1 MSTATKIFIVLHVIF
16 SITFVAWSVQFA
28 ATVNNYKDNAEKY
41 QQLASEAQTSQR
53 HTVAVS
59 ATKLAT
65 LNQKI
70 EEDAKTINDLQLQLE
85 KSQTEHNATKA
96 ELAQG
101 NRKNESLGA
110 DIAKLGASLEL
121 LEKGWGQARDQ
132 RTDIEKQLI
141 DLQTRNQDLSLRND
155 ELIAQNL
162 VLGEQVRQLKQQN
175 YTLRDQVAKGGSI
188 GEAMAVGPGLDG
200 ITEATPASTT
210 PIRGS
215 ILEFKGGVASIDLG
229 AADGVAEGMNF
240 IIHRAGGSYLGELV
254 VSDVEPNQAAGRVTL
269 QQGIVL
275 RTGDLVTDEGGLGK

>member
-28 ATVNNYKDNAEKY
+28 ATVNDYKDEATKWE
-41 QQLASEAQTSQR
+41 QLARQAETTQR
-53 HTVAVS
+53 NTVAVS

-70 EEDAKTINDLQLQLE
+70 EEDAQTIDDLQLQLE
-85 KSQTEHNATKA
+85 KTQTLHNATKA
-96 ELAQG
+96 EMAQA

-132 RTDIEKQLI
+132 RSNIEKQLI

-162 VLGEQVRQLKQQN
+162 VMGEQVRQLKQQN
-175 YTLRDQVAKGGSI
+175 YTLRDQVAKGAG
-188 GEAMAVGPGLDG
+188 GGRPMAVGPGLDG
-200 ITEATPASTT
+200 ITEATPASIT

-229 AADGVAEGMNF
+229 TADGVAEGMNF

-275 RTGDLVTDEGGLGK
+275 RSGDLVTDERGLGK